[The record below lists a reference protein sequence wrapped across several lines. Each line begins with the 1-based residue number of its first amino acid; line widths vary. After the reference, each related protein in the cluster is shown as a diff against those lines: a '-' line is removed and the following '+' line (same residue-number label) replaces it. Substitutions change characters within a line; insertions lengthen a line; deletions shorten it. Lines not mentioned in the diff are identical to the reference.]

1 MLNTQLYDAN
11 GLYLMDVMLPSMA
24 PHPDILIY
32 GGRYFVF
39 NQSYQQYREGFAL
52 IVPGGAS

>member
-1 MLNTQLYDAN
+1 MNNVQLYDAN
-11 GLYLMDVMLPSMA
+11 GVYLMDVQVLNMS
-24 PHPDILIY
+24 PDPEVLIY

-39 NQSYQQYREGFAL
+39 NPNYLQYREGFAL